1 MGLATG
7 KLWFPMAYWR
17 TSQVGDLLLKSQSK
31 QQEMCSFNALY
42 LPLSLSSPPP
52 RSGCFWK
59 ETFPPAVTHTASSHS
74 PLLFST
80 FSVREVDAVASESP
94 ACCSVVLG
102 GRTDSLNSSSV
113 SKLVSPMLQCCAWFS
128 ITLAGLPPFLCLP

>member
-1 MGLATG
+1 
-7 KLWFPMAYWR
+7 
-17 TSQVGDLLLKSQSK
+17 
-31 QQEMCSFNALY
+31 MCSFNALY

-113 SKLVSPMLQCCAWFS
+113 SKLVSPNA
-128 ITLAGLPPFLCLP
+128 AVLCLVLHYAGRTATISLSPMSICPVSHSPVLFPSPIPWLQVGVGKIH